1 MVWAGY
7 EFIIYSF
14 PGLLV
19 ALRYCLHGG
28 FPSVFKNDGEDCGD
42 SRLPQQPDQPL
53 PLHDHQ
59 QRREVSV
66 EEDFPLSRPHASQAE
81 KRGHGGIVK
90 LKLPVSQSEEN
101 PENVHSV
108 SGGNTITNLI
118 VNHFPIQNSFL
129 YIEYLIHC
137 NIWNCLWH
145 IYMITITLFSE
156 LFHVRF
162 EI

>member
-28 FPSVFKNDGEDCGD
+28 FPSVFKTDGEDCGD

-59 QRREVSV
+59 QRRQGWPRE
-66 EEDFPLSRPHASQAE
+66 FPLLQ
-81 KRGHGGIVK
+81 
-90 LKLPVSQSEEN
+90 QSEAEGCWGDVN
-101 PENVHSV
+101 NFILSDEARIKKIFSQEQDYSPSISKDYEIQEQLSYTTWLNKYNFH
-108 SGGNTITNLI
+108 TN
-118 VNHFPIQNSFL
+118 
-129 YIEYLIHC
+129 
-137 NIWNCLWH
+137 
-145 IYMITITLFSE
+145 
-156 LFHVRF
+156 
-162 EI
+162 